1 MHELVQRAL
10 VIGWD
15 GGVERTYDPADGRQG
30 LALSGIGADDQ
41 RERGRQRRAGFRLR
55 GGDDG
60 EVRNIV
66 RRLLETVVVHVAHLA
81 DDGVPAATERA
92 NALAKWTRAGPVP
105 LCERMAHD
113 RLVHWTGRILSAER
127 PAAEE
132 RDAQRLKIM
141 AIHVRHGVLGPAG
154 VRLRPIVL

>member
-66 RRLLETVVVHVAHLA
+66 RRLLEAVVVRVAHLA

-92 NALAKWTRAGPVP
+92 NALAERTRAGPVP
-105 LCERMAHD
+105 LGKGMAHD
-113 RLVHWTGRILSAER
+113 RLGRWMGGVLRAER
-127 PAAEE
+127 PAAAQW
-132 RDAQRLKIM
+132 DA
-141 AIHVRHGVLGPAG
+141 
-154 VRLRPIVL
+154 